1 MGCLK
6 REYSFF
12 ITVAFI
18 IIDLI
23 VSVLTQLNI
32 LSNTIG
38 IATGIGLIA
47 ILILITRILTKMD
60 MKKGK
65 TAFSFLVAVFLF
77 LIFGP
82 LLVVSSMAV

>member
-1 MGCLK
+1 MK

-23 VSVLTQLNI
+23 VSVLTQLNVI
-32 LSNTIG
+32 SDKIG

-47 ILILITRILTKMD
+47 ILILITKVLTKLD

-65 TAFSFLVAVFLF
+65 NAFSFLVAVFVF
-77 LIFGP
+77 LILGP
-82 LLVVSSMAV
+82 IVIASSLAV